1 MFGHE
6 SPPHAISIDNCGL
19 AMSLPFEV
27 IRAADKQSELHTS
40 FGPHQLQLLAAVP
53 AAEDHEEVKR
63 RMSALSQQ
71 LEILAGMPDQ
81 PWTYRKSL
89 QMEMKQS
96 PRPPRD
102 LVESG
107 KITKVAHPLDVLR
120 QRYFV
125 SLGKALSAA
134 SRGELNSELISRL
147 DTFTENF
154 EPLITHFA
162 HYEIVRLHELSQHPS
177 PVNEFRHRLHIV
189 FFTAPVDASVRPV
202 ISAMQQLV
210 DQPSLVADDTE
221 RYDLLNSLLQKM
233 IERWEART
241 AWEPRSALR
250 VQNDVNLSVGV
261 ANRAMA
267 QMEEVCDTAA
277 VEKSDFYLRR
287 RFVNAALI
295 KPLRDYRD
303 QVLAHRMKS
312 EKTVEQNTEDP
323 NDVPLLINSDSGLN
337 TN

>member
-1 MFGHE
+1 MAPV
-6 SPPHAISIDNCGL
+6 S
-19 AMSLPFEV
+19 
-27 IRAADKQSELHTS
+27 
-40 FGPHQLQLLAAVP
+40 
-53 AAEDHEEVKR
+53 
-63 RMSALSQQ
+63 
-71 LEILAGMPDQ
+71 
-81 PWTYRKSL
+81 

-125 SLGKALSAA
+125 SLGQALSAA
-134 SRGELNSELISRL
+134 SRGELNSALISRL
-147 DTFTENF
+147 DRFTENF

-177 PVNEFRHRLHIV
+177 TVDEFRHRLHIV
-189 FFTAPVDASVRPV
+189 FFTSPVDASVRPV

-210 DQPSLVADDTE
+210 DQPSLIADDIE
-221 RYDLLNSLLQKM
+221 RYDMLNSLLQKM

-267 QMEEVCDTAA
+267 QMEEVCDTSA
-277 VEKSDFYLRR
+277 VAKDEFYLRR

-312 EKTVEQNTEDP
+312 EKPIEQNTEDP